1 MNKSIKINSGTIIPA
16 DTIRFVRPID
26 DAERTRLVERYGE
39 DASAFNISIQF
50 ADKSTKLARETL
62 DAVRAQGIGLVNIGA
77 ERHVVAANIKQ
88 ASPFT
93 KDEAA
98 KLTGEKGYTLNQT
111 FRSRV
116 ETTAGALLSSAT
128 PAQIMDRRAKALSEI
143 ASAAP
148 APQGAK

>member
-1 MNKSIKINSGTIIPA
+1 MNKSITINSGTIIPA

-148 APQGAK
+148 APHGAK